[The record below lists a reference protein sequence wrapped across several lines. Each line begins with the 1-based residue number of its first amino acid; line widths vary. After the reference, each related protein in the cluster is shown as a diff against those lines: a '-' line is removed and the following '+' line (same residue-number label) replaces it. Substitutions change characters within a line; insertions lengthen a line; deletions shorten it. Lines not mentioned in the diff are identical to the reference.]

1 MLNFFKKQKPLPNL
15 RTLNLEDY
23 SIEISMDQLIPG
35 VDNVR
40 HDVLISPGFH
50 EATTMIVKRIL
61 ADKADYSDMPGLDN
75 QVSKEEQKE
84 AFRQSYAEVMKNML
98 NRANTEH
105 NFEIYLL
112 ANVSILKFIIQ
123 EFQNQFS
130 GLIAHLKDSIK
141 YLETK
146 HGYTPKSTYG
156 LTQKIGDIQK
166 SKRVLYKDII
176 GELIDSMQRIH
187 KTDLIKMLESLFG
200 EHESIPAEF
209 FFNPLLQTEEVHN
222 ERLLMD
228 QYNIILGDRA
238 EDPDKYES
246 LVSLIFDIFCE
257 LDSGSKEVK
266 AVEEKQ
272 SIIPLMERNLGELT
286 NQMDLLLKS
295 KEKQESAKKGFLF
308 KKKKEA
314 NLESL
319 TKSIQELDNRIAISK
334 TKYQNTLS
342 AASAVQNEYNKQM
355 EKWICHI
362 ENIRN
367 LFDVFRSEEYYLD
380 AKRKKS
386 ASKEA
391 LLLKKNQIKLQ
402 HKLLDFLYRKFDKAG
417 LVNHIVTSNKIIPII
432 PKYAP
437 PLNPRQV
444 INFVLDSK
452 GRKKT
457 VEQLERFHP
466 GKVNLEPLNIKVK
479 EIKSLNKK
487 AKKQCLLNFMIDFAT
502 YFRDRK
508 NYENM
513 INLMGQVNLLKKQE
527 FIELSK
533 INKTLYEIFLPDEEK
548 REEGGISSHV
558 VLKADVRGST
568 KITVTMNERGLNP
581 ASHFSMNFFLPIS
594 EILPLY
600 DATKI
605 FVEGDAYILSIF
617 EKQGSKKLY
626 SVARACGL
634 AQHMLRIIRH
644 YNEECIQNKLPIL
657 ELGIGICF
665 RDSSPMFLFDGDN
678 RIMISPALNH
688 SDRLSGCSRDARKI
702 FADKNLPFNLYVFQT
717 VPDEDLEK
725 EDPDKSLMRY
735 NVNGI
740 QLSEDGF
747 VKLSNEIS
755 LRCFELVIPSL
766 WKEKTWIHAGRFPTL
781 SGSYQ
786 NLLIRESRVARVDPS
801 DFHFIQWTS
810 RRFFEVC
817 TNPKISQIIE
827 KMINGNSD
835 NKKEEN
841 DTA

>member
-1 MLNFFKKQKPLPNL
+1 
-15 RTLNLEDY
+15 
-23 SIEISMDQLIPG
+23 MDQLIPG
-35 VDNVR
+35 VDNIR

-50 EATTMIVKRIL
+50 EATTAIIKRIL
-61 ADKADYSDMPGLDN
+61 SDKADISDLPGLDTRA
-75 QVSKEEQKE
+75 SKEEQKE
-84 AFRQSYAEVMKNML
+84 AFRQLYAEVMKNML

-112 ANVSILKFIIQ
+112 ANVSIIKFIIQ

-130 GLIAHLKDSIK
+130 GLIDHLKDSIK

-156 LTQKIGDIQK
+156 LTQKMGDIQK
-166 SKRVLYKDII
+166 SKKVHYKDII

-187 KTDLIKMLESLFG
+187 KTDLNKMLESLFG

-209 FFNPLLQTEEVHN
+209 FFNPLLQTDEVHN

-228 QYNIILGDRA
+228 QYNLILGDRA
-238 EDPDKYES
+238 DDPDKYES
-246 LVSLIFDIFCE
+246 LVSFIFDIFSE
-257 LDSGSKEVK
+257 LDSDSKEVK
-266 AVEEKQ
+266 AVEEKR
-272 SIIPLMERNLGELT
+272 SIIPSMERDLSELT
-286 NQMDLLLKS
+286 SQRDLLLAS
-295 KEKQESAKKGFLF
+295 KEKQENGRKGFLF
-308 KKKKEA
+308 KKRKEA
-314 NLESL
+314 NLESV
-319 TKSIQELDNRIAISK
+319 TKRIQELDNRIEISR
-334 TKYQNTLS
+334 TKYQNALD
-342 AASAVQNEYNKQM
+342 AASTVRNEYNKQL
-355 EKWICHI
+355 EKWICNI

-386 ASKEA
+386 VSKKA
-391 LLLKKNQIKLQ
+391 LQLKKDQIKLQ
-402 HKLLDFLYRKFDKAG
+402 HELLNFLYRKFDQAG
-417 LVNHIVTSNKIIPII
+417 LVNHIITSNKMIPVI

-437 PLNPRQV
+437 PLNSRQV

-452 GRKKT
+452 ERKKT
-457 VEQLERFHP
+457 VEQLERFYP
-466 GKVNLEPLNIKVK
+466 GKVNLEPLKTKVK
-479 EIKSLNKK
+479 EIKSLNKTSK
-487 AKKQCLLNFMIDFAT
+487 EECLLNFMIDFAR

-513 INLMGQVNLLKKQE
+513 INLMDQVNLLEKHE

-533 INKTLYEIFLPDEEK
+533 VNKTLYELFLPDEEK

-568 KITVTMNERGLNP
+568 KITVIMNERGLNP

-617 EKQGSKKLY
+617 EKPGSKKLY

-634 AQHMLRIIRH
+634 AQHMLRIIRR
-644 YNEECIQNKLPIL
+644 YNEECIKNKLPIL

-688 SDRLSGCSRDARKI
+688 SDRLSGCSKAARKL

-717 VPDEDLEK
+717 VPDEELER
-725 EDPDKSLMRY
+725 EDPDKSLIRY

-740 QLSEDGF
+740 QLSEEGF

-755 LRCFELVIPSL
+755 LRCFELVIPGP

-801 DFHFIQWTS
+801 DFHFVQWTS

-817 TNPKISQIIE
+817 TNPKISQMIE
-827 KMINGNSD
+827 KMINGNND
-835 NKKEEN
+835 NKEEDN
-841 DTA
+841 D